1 MSEWGVF
8 GVIVAVVGLV
18 ITIMGPVVYVT
29 KTLSKLTAVTEQ
41 MQSKQLDDQKL
52 NMQSHDKLWAHSN
65 EQDVKLNDHETRI
78 RILESEE

>member
-41 MQSKQLDDQKL
+41 MQSKQLDDQKH
-52 NMQSHDKLWAHSN
+52 NMQSHDKLWVHSK
-65 EQDVKLNDHETRI
+65 EQDVMLNDHETRI